1 MLAGG
6 TGIKREWNATDGVMV
21 YLALWGAI
29 LFLAGC
35 TIGAVVVWI
44 L

>member
-1 MLAGG
+1 MN
-6 TGIKREWNATDGVMV
+6 REWGAADAVMV